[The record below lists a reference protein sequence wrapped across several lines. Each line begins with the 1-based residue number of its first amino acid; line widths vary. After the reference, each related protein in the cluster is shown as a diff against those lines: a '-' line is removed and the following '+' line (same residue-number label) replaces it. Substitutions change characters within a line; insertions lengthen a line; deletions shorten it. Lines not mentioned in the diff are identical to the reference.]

1 MNQEL
6 RAKLENHVSSYK
18 DITHQLSTP
27 EVYSDRSLMKTLNQK
42 LTKLEPGVK
51 LFQKYLNIEKS
62 IVETKELL
70 EDEDKEM
77 RAIAQEELKNNE
89 QLLKEIENKIIE
101 ATVEKDPNDSRDIYM
116 EIRAGTGGEEA
127 AIFAGDL
134 YKMYSKFSEKNKWD
148 IEIINSNISDHG
160 GFKEIIFKIIGSNV
174 YSNLKFESGTHRVQR
189 VPNTETQ
196 GRVHTSASTV
206 AVLPIVEQV
215 DDIDINPADLR
226 IDTYRAS
233 GAGGQH
239 VNKTDSAV
247 RITHL
252 PTNIVVQCQNQRS
265 QHQNRATA
273 LKMLESRLY
282 EIELRNVEEKNNKEI
297 ISKRDIG
304 WGNQIRSYVMQPY
317 QLVKDNRT
325 GEEATDVNKVLN
337 GSLDNFILS
346 CLSYKIRG

>member
-62 IVETKELL
+62 IIETKELL

-77 RAIAQEELKNNE
+77 RVIAQEELKNHE

-174 YSNLKFESGTHRVQR
+174 QQIKAWNVSTPSLLLYFYVVIYHLGTRRQYLLV
-189 VPNTETQ
+189 
-196 GRVHTSASTV
+196 
-206 AVLPIVEQV
+206 
-215 DDIDINPADLR
+215 
-226 IDTYRAS
+226 
-233 GAGGQH
+233 
-239 VNKTDSAV
+239 
-247 RITHL
+247 
-252 PTNIVVQCQNQRS
+252 
-265 QHQNRATA
+265 
-273 LKMLESRLY
+273 Y
-282 EIELRNVEEKNNKEI
+282 E
-297 ISKRDIG
+297 
-304 WGNQIRSYVMQPY
+304 
-317 QLVKDNRT
+317 
-325 GEEATDVNKVLN
+325 
-337 GSLDNFILS
+337 
-346 CLSYKIRG
+346 

>member
-18 DITHQLSTP
+18 DITNQLSTP

-51 LFQKYLNIEKS
+51 LFQKYIDIEKS
-62 IVETKELL
+62 ITDTKELL

-77 RAIAQEELKNNE
+77 RAIAQEELKNHE

-215 DDIDINPADLR
+215 DDIESALAGVENLTANDKEMDEIATKADDTFDNLMDLGMNVEARFSGQIFDTASKMLTITLNAKQAKIDKKLKMVELQLRKKALDAR
-226 IDTYRAS
+226 IDRDMGKLD
-233 GAGGQH
+233 GAENGE
-239 VNKTDSAV
+239 
-247 RITHL
+247 
-252 PTNIVVQCQNQRS
+252 
-265 QHQNRATA
+265 ATILSRNELLDKI
-273 LKMLESRLY
+273 LK
-282 EIELRNVEEKNNKEI
+282 
-297 ISKRDIG
+297 
-304 WGNQIRSYVMQPY
+304 
-317 QLVKDNRT
+317 KDN
-325 GEEATDVNKVLN
+325 K
-337 GSLDNFILS
+337 
-346 CLSYKIRG
+346 